1 MIHEKSFYRL
11 FWRLAGTL
19 ILEQAVILSVNLADN
34 VMIGSYSETALAGVA
49 AVNMIQF
56 VVQQIVYGL
65 NNGMIVL
72 SSQYW
77 GQKRLEP
84 IRALSAIGLLLEI
97 LFAVGMFV
105 LATLC
110 PQWLVRLFVD
120 DEAIIAEGVRYLR
133 IIRFTYLFFA
143 MTTILLGAMRSVETV
158 RIALVVSSVSL
169 VVNCSMNF
177 LLIPGRFGLPELGV
191 RGAAIG
197 TLTARILEFVLVC
210 VYVFRFDK
218 KLRLRLGDMLH
229 LDRTLLKDFLR
240 VDYPILVQAVI
251 WGVSNAMQTAFLGHM
266 AASAMTAYSISSTVF
281 LLLKVTSVGACTA
294 ASILVGKQI
303 GQGDGARL
311 RSMVRTMQVMFLC
324 IGLCLAAALFIIR
337 LPLLSMYQISDETYQ
352 LASTFILI
360 QCVVLLTM
368 SYQMP
373 VNAGILR
380 GGGDTRFLLVA
391 DMSTMWLVAVPLGA
405 LAGLTLKL
413 PPFFTYLFL
422 YSDQI
427 LKAFWCFLRLRSG
440 KWIKH
445 VQGTADFGEIEE
457 DEEEMR

>member
-1 MIHEKSFYRL
+1 MIREKSFYRL
-11 FWRLAGTL
+11 FWSLAGTL

-72 SSQYW
+72 NSQYW
-77 GQKRLEP
+77 GQGRLDR
-84 IRALSAIGLLLEI
+84 IRSLTAIGLRMEVI
-97 LFAVGMFV
+97 FAAGMFL

-120 DEAIIAEGVRYLR
+120 DAAIVAEGVRYLR
-133 IIRFTYLFFA
+133 ILRFSYLFFA

-158 RIALVVSSVSL
+158 RLVLAVSAVSL
-169 VVNCSMNF
+169 AVNCGINF
-177 LLIPGRFGLPELGV
+177 LLISGRCGFPELGV

-210 VYVFRFDK
+210 VYVFRIDK
-218 KLRLRLGDMLH
+218 KLRLRLRDILR
-229 LDRTLLKDFLR
+229 LDRLLWRDYLR
-240 VDYPILVQAVI
+240 VDAPILVQAVI
-251 WGVSNAMQTAFLGHM
+251 WGVSNAMQTAFLGHLTPN
-266 AASAMTAYSISSTVF
+266 AMTAYSISSTIF

-303 GQGDGARL
+303 GQGDEARL
-311 RSMVRTMQVMFLC
+311 RAMVRTMQILFVC
-324 IGLCLAAALFIIR
+324 IGLCLAAALFAIR
-337 LPLLSMYQISDETYQ
+337 LPLLHMYRISDETYT

-380 GGGDTRFLLVA
+380 GGGDTRFGMLLDLISIWGIVLPVSYLAAFCWNWPPAAVVVCLNA
-391 DMSTMWLVAVPLGA
+391 DQVFKCIPAAIRVNRFHWINN
-405 LAGLTLKL
+405 LTR
-413 PPFFTYLFL
+413 
-422 YSDQI
+422 SDAAAAENGQ
-427 LKAFWCFLRLRSG
+427 
-440 KWIKH
+440 
-445 VQGTADFGEIEE
+445 
-457 DEEEMR
+457 